1 MKSALCIAML
11 SLSVC
16 LPAHAYEVETGA
28 VMICDTEKQV
38 ERFVE
43 LFNGNQQIAARAV
56 NSEENNPNACA
67 IVDVSYV
74 RGPKLDTA
82 RNRSQAFQIIP
93 IVVVG
98 VSTANGYAPVKPALF
113 FTPVEVKEFAV

>member
-16 LPAHAYEVETGA
+16 LPAHAYEVQTGP
-28 VMICDTEKQV
+28 VMICDTQKQV

-43 LFNGNQQIAARAV
+43 LFDGNQQIAIREV
-56 NSEENNPNACA
+56 NSEENKPNACA

-74 RGPKLDTA
+74 QGPKLDMA
-82 RNRSQAFQIIP
+82 RNRSHAFQILP
-93 IVVVG
+93 IVVIG
-98 VSTANGYAPVKPALF
+98 ISTANGYAPVKPTVF
-113 FTPVEVKEFAV
+113 FTPVEVKEFVV

>member
-16 LPAHAYEVETGA
+16 LPAHAYEVQTGA
-28 VMICDTEKQV
+28 VMICDTQKQV

-43 LFNGNQQIAARAV
+43 LFDGNQQIAIRAV
-56 NSEENNPNACA
+56 NTEENKPNACA
-67 IVDVSYV
+67 MVDVSYV
-74 RGPKLDTA
+74 QGPKLDTA
-82 RNRSQAFQIIP
+82 RNRSHAFQIIP

-98 VSTANGYAPVKPALF
+98 INTADGYAPVKPALF

>member
-1 MKSALCIAML
+1 
-11 SLSVC
+11 
-16 LPAHAYEVETGA
+16 
-28 VMICDTEKQV
+28 MICDTQKQV

-43 LFNGNQQIAARAV
+43 LFDGNQQIAIRAV
-56 NSEENNPNACA
+56 NTEENKPNACA

-74 RGPKLDTA
+74 QGPKLDMA
-82 RNRSQAFQIIP
+82 RNRSHAFQVIP

-98 VSTANGYAPVKPALF
+98 INTANGYAPVKPALF